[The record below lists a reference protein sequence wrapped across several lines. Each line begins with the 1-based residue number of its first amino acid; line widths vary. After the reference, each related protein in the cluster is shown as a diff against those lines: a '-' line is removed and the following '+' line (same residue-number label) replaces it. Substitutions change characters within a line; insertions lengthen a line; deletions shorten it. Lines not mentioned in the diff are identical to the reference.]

1 MKKAAEK
8 KQLEPEQTEN
18 ETELTQEEKSKFF
31 IRVGDDYYKNI
42 FRPDKNRKLHR
53 VLAKRSKTTVVDDIG
68 GYLVKKISKYEDFVT
83 VPSHTDYKQ
92 VIHGHYNKYH
102 QISHLPVAGDCDLVI
117 QFLNHLFG
125 PDYLDFILDYFQ
137 LLYLKPTQNLPIIL
151 LESEEKN
158 TGKSTFG
165 FFVEK
170 IFQFNAVAVGNK
182 DFESDFNSV
191 WIDKLMI
198 VVDETSLEKRSV
210 MQTIKRLSTE
220 KGQVL
225 SNSKGKDKVNV
236 EFIGKFI
243 FISND
248 EGRALPIE
256 RGEKRFAVFKVQT
269 FSNQGINDDPNI
281 LDKLE
286 AQIPAFLY
294 FLKDRQLHHQERTR
308 MYFDTEVYFTEQLKL
323 YFKGNASYAAKA
335 IKELLKDTFQM
346 FPEESEVKFSISEL
360 LTELT
365 KGSYLKSTDRQQI
378 KKAVEEELK
387 LESQKRGRYAY
398 FSLYMAELDETG
410 LSYPS
415 QSNKN
420 LIHYVFPRSEYAN

>member
-1 MKKAAEK
+1 MKNIEK
-8 KQLEPEQTEN
+8 IIEADTETN
-18 ETELTQEEKSKFF
+18 AKDY
-31 IRVGDDYYKNI
+31 IRVGDDYYKKSL
-42 FRPDKNRKLHR
+42 RPDKNGKLHSI
-53 VLAKRSKTTVVDDIG
+53 LIKRSKSTIVDDH
-68 GYLVKKISKYEDFVT
+68 KKIVLKKIEKYEDFVT
-83 VPSHTDYKQ
+83 VPSHVDFKQ

-102 QISHLPVAGDCDLVI
+102 QISHLPIPGKCDSVI
-117 QFLNHLFG
+117 AFLTHLFG
-125 PDYLDFILDYFQ
+125 SDYLEFILDYFQ

-198 VVDETSLEKRSV
+198 VVDETSLEKSSV

-225 SNSKGKDKVNV
+225 SNAKGKDKVSV

-248 EGRALPIE
+248 EGKALPIE
-256 RGEKRFAVFKVQT
+256 RGEKRFAVFKVYT
-269 FSNQGINDDPNI
+269 FLNRGIEDDPNI
-281 LDKLE
+281 LEKLE
-286 AQIPAFLY
+286 AEIPSFLY
-294 FLKDRQLHHQERTR
+294 FLKTRQLHFPEKTR
-308 MYFDTEVYFTEQLKL
+308 MYFDTDVYFTEQLKL
-323 YFKGNASYAAKA
+323 YYKGSASYVAKA
-335 IKELLKDTFQM
+335 IKELVKDTFQI
-346 FPEESEVKFSISEL
+346 FPEENEIRLSISEIL
-360 LTELT
+360 VELT
-365 KGSYLKSTDRQQI
+365 KGGYLKGTDRQKI

-387 LESQKRGRYAY
+387 LQQQKRGRYRY
-398 FSLYMAELDETG
+398 FSLYQAELDESGTD
-410 LSYPS
+410 YPVE
-415 QSNKN
+415 KDRN
-420 LIHYVFPRSEYAN
+420 LIHYLFSRDIINS

>member
-1 MKKAAEK
+1 MTNESKDEKEEVLSKDPKVLSLAKKAAE
-8 KQLEPEQTEN
+8 Q
-18 ETELTQEEKSKFF
+18 F
-31 IRVGDDYYKNI
+31 IRVGDDYYKCTY
-42 FRPDKNRKLHR
+42 RPDKNGKLHK
-53 VLAKRSKTTVVDDIG
+53 VLARRSKSTIVDDHT
-68 GYLVKKISKYEDFVT
+68 KIVLAYIKKYEDFVI
-83 VPSHTDYKQ
+83 VPSHVDYKQ
-92 VIHGHYNKYH
+92 VIYGHYNKYH
-102 QISHLPVAGDCDLVI
+102 QISHTPEKGNCDI
-117 QFLNHLFG
+117 IIEFLTHLFG
-125 PDYLDFILDYFQ
+125 KDYLEFILDYFK
-137 LLYLKPTQNLPIIL
+137 LLYLEPTQNLPIIL

-198 VVDETSLEKRSV
+198 VVDETSLEKRSI

-225 SNSKGKDKVNV
+225 SNAKGKDKVSI

-256 RGEKRFAVFKVQT
+256 GGEKRFAVFKVST
-269 FSNQGINDDPNI
+269 FSNRGVQDDPNI

-286 AQIPAFLY
+286 AQIPY
-294 FLKDRQLHHQERTR
+294 FLHYLKIRKLHHEEKTR
-308 MYFDTEVYFTEQLKL
+308 MYFDTDVYFTEQLKL
-323 YFKGNASYAAKA
+323 YFKGSASYAAKA
-335 IKELLKDTFQM
+335 IKELIKDTFQM
-346 FPEESEVKFSISEL
+346 YPETMELRFSISEL
-360 LTELT
+360 LTELN

-378 KKAVEEELK
+378 KRAVEEELK
-387 LESQKRGRYAY
+387 LEPQKRSRYIY
-398 FSLYMAELDETG
+398 HSLYMAELDESDLL
-410 LSYPS
+410 LSGR
-415 QSNKN
+415 NNRN
-420 LIHYVFPRSEYAN
+420 LIHYVFAKS

>member
-1 MKKAAEK
+1 MTNESKDEKEEVISKDPKVLSLAKKAAE
-8 KQLEPEQTEN
+8 Q
-18 ETELTQEEKSKFF
+18 F
-31 IRVGDDYYKNI
+31 IRVGDDYYKCTY
-42 FRPDKNRKLHR
+42 RPDKNGKLHK
-53 VLAKRSKTTVVDDIG
+53 VLARRSKSTIVDDHT
-68 GYLVKKISKYEDFVT
+68 KIVLAYIKKYEDFVI
-83 VPSHTDYKQ
+83 VPSHVNYKQ

-102 QISHLPVAGDCDLVI
+102 QISHTPEKGNCDI
-117 QFLNHLFG
+117 IIEFLTHLFG
-125 PDYLDFILDYFQ
+125 KDYLEFILDYFK
-137 LLYLKPTQNLPIIL
+137 LLYLEPTQNLPIIL

-198 VVDETSLEKRSV
+198 VVDETSLEKRSI

-225 SNSKGKDKVNV
+225 SNAKGKDKVSI

-256 RGEKRFAVFKVQT
+256 GGEKRFAVFKVST
-269 FSNQGINDDPNI
+269 FSNRGVQDDPNI

-286 AQIPAFLY
+286 AQIPY
-294 FLKDRQLHHQERTR
+294 FLHYLKIRKLHHEEKTR
-308 MYFDTEVYFTEQLKL
+308 MYFDTDVYFTEQLKL
-323 YFKGNASYAAKA
+323 YFKGSASYTAKA
-335 IKELLKDTFQM
+335 IKDLIKDTFQM
-346 FPEESEVKFSISEL
+346 YPETMELRFSISEL
-360 LTELT
+360 LTELN

-378 KKAVEEELK
+378 KRAIEEELK
-387 LESQKRGRYAY
+387 LEPQKRSRYIY
-398 FSLYMAELDETG
+398 HSLYMAELDETDLL
-410 LSYPS
+410 LSGR
-415 QSNKN
+415 NNRN
-420 LIHYVFPRSEYAN
+420 LIHYVFAKS